1 MKTWLL
7 NLKRSQKQIFLV
19 FLDVIFIVF
28 AIYLSF
34 VLRIGKVFPSEIIDS
49 YWILFSLPVLTILI
63 FQKLN
68 LYKTFLKYIGTRFIL
83 NTFLSTTMSCLI
95 HGFFMWFFKET
106 LLPNSI
112 IPIFWCISN
121 ILIIAYKFLSKA
133 YLYSW
138 VHFLND
144 GKPTIIYGA
153 GSAGIQIL
161 KTIRKRSVFSPVAF
175 VDDDESKHGSLIGS
189 LEVYSIKDISK
200 LIKIKKAT
208 VLILAIPSINYD
220 RRKELLK
227 ILTNFPIE
235 VKQIPSIENLDD
247 DILTSDDIKH
257 VEVNDILNRAVVSP
271 KKELLEK
278 NIKEKNILV
287 TGAGGSIGSELC
299 RQIIILKPKTLVFYE
314 NSEYNLYK
322 INQELNKENKIKIVP
337 LLATVTNYKQIKTT
351 LNKYNIDTIFHAAA
365 YKHVPIV
372 ELNPIEG
379 VYNNVIGTYFL
390 AKAAN
395 EENVKNMV
403 LISSDKAVR
412 PTNVMG
418 ASKRFSEIVL
428 QAFSSQ
434 KTNTCFSMVRF
445 GNVIDSAGSVV
456 PLFRQQIN
464 SGGPV
469 TITHRNITR
478 YFMSIPEAVQL
489 VIQAGSMA
497 RGGDVFVLD
506 MGEPIKILDLA
517 IKMIHLSGLKPVDD
531 KNPAGDIK
539 IKFTGLRP
547 GEKLYEELLIGND
560 VVQSEHPSIMQA
572 TEECLDISIVEDCI
586 KKIIYARKNQSER
599 EIKTILLKYVN
610 GYSKEILSSQ
620 FVQK

>member
-1 MKTWLL
+1 MKTRLL
-7 NLKRSQKQIFLV
+7 NLNRGKKQIFLV
-19 FLDVIFIVF
+19 LLDALFIVV
-28 AIYLSF
+28 AIYFSF
-34 VLRIGKVFPSEIIDS
+34 VLRMGKAFPSEIFDS
-49 YWILFSLPVLTILI
+49 YWIFISLPILTILI
-63 FQKLN
+63 FQRLN
-68 LYKTFLKYIGTRFIL
+68 LYKTLLKYIGTRFIL
-83 NTFLSTTMSCLI
+83 NTFLATTMSCLI

-112 IPIFWCISN
+112 IPIYWCISN

-138 VHFLND
+138 FHFLND

-161 KTIRKRSVFSPVAF
+161 KTIRKGSIFSPVAF
-175 VDDDESKHGSLIGS
+175 IDDDKSKYGSLIGS
-189 LEVYSIKDISK
+189 LEVYSIKEISK
-200 LIKIKKAT
+200 LIKTKKAS
-208 VLILAIPSINYD
+208 VLILAIPSINYE

-235 VKQIPSIENLDD
+235 VKQIPSIEKLND
-247 DILTSDDIKH
+247 DILTTDDIKH
-257 VEVNDILNRAVVSP
+257 VEVNDILNRAVVNP

-278 NIKEKNILV
+278 NITGKNILV

-299 RQIIILKPKTLVFYE
+299 RQIKVLEPKTIVFYE

-322 INQELNKENKIKIVP
+322 INQELNKDDNIKIVP
-337 LLATVTNYKQIKTT
+337 LLATVTNYKQLKTT
-351 LNKYNIDTIFHAAA
+351 LKKYKIDTIFHAAA
-365 YKHVPIV
+365 YKHVPMV

-390 AKAAN
+390 AKAAH
-395 EENVKNMV
+395 EENIKNMV

-418 ASKRFSEIVL
+418 ASKRFSEMVL
-428 QAFSSQ
+428 QAFSSI

-456 PLFRQQIN
+456 PLFRRQIN

-531 KNPAGDIK
+531 NNPAGDIK

-572 TEECLDISIVEDCI
+572 TEECLDISVIEDCI
-586 KKIIYARKNQSER
+586 DKIIIARKNQSEL

-610 GYSKEILSSQ
+610 GYSREIL
-620 FVQK
+620 VN